1 LSRLIIVDQSLKGVG
16 GHHFDYVLQ
25 VARAAARQNL
35 EVIVAAHRAFSART
49 NLEHYARIIPHF
61 SQTTY
66 SRFSLLAGL
75 RAMHRRPPL
84 TLDPPTTEA
93 PGTLDLSSAEQ
104 RIATSA
110 LEPRTLLASFEPTV
124 ALPGHSQPVGRWGR
138 TRQANWLRRLRQ
150 SGRFMAGLFR
160 QMHETSGRNRAVRR
174 FATDCRNL
182 FPLTGLLPTDH
193 VFFTTI
199 SDLEL
204 AGLLV
209 YWLGAPESYLPHWHM
224 QFHFDAFV
232 GRPPEYRKQYA
243 ALDPLRCLFEDI
255 DHAIPTHQLNY
266 YATTAAIA
274 DQYERLAS
282 RPIRELTY
290 PINDAFRPAAMWS
303 APRVA
308 PQLVVWGSEDD
319 RRPDATAA
327 ASPWAAP
334 QPLPTQINEQTA
346 RVEQSQNFPPVP
358 LWDPQAA
365 GVPIVLAGAI
375 RAEKGQKHLSEIWP
389 QLRQQILDPG
399 WGFLVCQRAEKRP
412 WYRRRFAVT
421 TPRDPSPDAQ
431 LQYLPHPLSTAQ
443 YQELIRRA
451 GIGLLTYDRRSYAN
465 RRAGIFGEYLAS
477 GVPTLV
483 PAGTWMADQLVSE
496 NFRYQQELLREYP
509 IRRSWNHADFDW
521 TQWNVPSGN
530 GSITFDGGDVP
541 AYAWSP
547 EFPACGVANSGHAS
561 PQFLLQVR
569 FHWVWPKE
577 VGTYSRWEI
586 LFYDSQRQVIQV
598 ETAIVGQQ
606 NHTSAQS
613 VIFRI
618 PPGTTYFRL
627 GLKNAYHERNATIH
641 RLLLDVLET
650 PTAVPVGVIGLTY
663 DQTTQLPGRLL
674 ELCQHHAHYLQS
686 ARQQA
691 AEWCRR
697 HDPLGT
703 IQQLLSAESHAQR
716 SAA

>member
-1 LSRLIIVDQSLKGVG
+1 
-16 GHHFDYVLQ
+16 
-25 VARAAARQNL
+25 
-35 EVIVAAHRAFSART
+35 
-49 NLEHYARIIPHF
+49 
-61 SQTTY
+61 
-66 SRFSLLAGL
+66 
-75 RAMHRRPPL
+75 
-84 TLDPPTTEA
+84 
-93 PGTLDLSSAEQ
+93 
-104 RIATSA
+104 
-110 LEPRTLLASFEPTV
+110 
-124 ALPGHSQPVGRWGR
+124 
-138 TRQANWLRRLRQ
+138 
-150 SGRFMAGLFR
+150 
-160 QMHETSGRNRAVRR
+160 
-174 FATDCRNL
+174 
-182 FPLTGLLPTDH
+182 
-193 VFFTTI
+193 
-199 SDLEL
+199 
-204 AGLLV
+204 
-209 YWLGAPESYLPHWHM
+209 
-224 QFHFDAFV
+224 
-232 GRPPEYRKQYA
+232 
-243 ALDPLRCLFEDI
+243 
-255 DHAIPTHQLNY
+255 
-266 YATTAAIA
+266 
-274 DQYERLAS
+274 
-282 RPIRELTY
+282 
-290 PINDAFRPAAMWS
+290 
-303 APRVA
+303 
-308 PQLVVWGSEDD
+308 
-319 RRPDATAA
+319 
-327 ASPWAAP
+327 
-334 QPLPTQINEQTA
+334 
-346 RVEQSQNFPPVP
+346 
-358 LWDPQAA
+358 
-365 GVPIVLAGAI
+365 
-375 RAEKGQKHLSEIWP
+375 
-389 QLRQQILDPG
+389 
-399 WGFLVCQRAEKRP
+399 LVCQRAEKRP

-483 PAGTWMADQLVSE
+483 
-496 NFRYQQELLREYP
+496 
-509 IRRSWNHADFDW
+509 HAEFDW